1 MMDAARCHRWMRHT
15 VIDDAAHCHRSS
27 RRRPV
32 KPIDGFAARWDVL
45 LDKAIAWDP
54 AAHGGRPMRLVVVGG
69 GAGGIELTLSMQAR
83 SIGLCDAQRF
93 SVVCTVT

>member
-1 MMDAARCHRWMRHT
+1 MDAAHCHR
-15 VIDDAAHCHRSS
+15 CHRSS

-83 SIGLCDAQRF
+83 SVSAMRNASVLC
-93 SVVCTVT
+93 VL